1 MRHCLIMTCI
11 GFASGAVMF
20 SYLIPLVLFHVDIRE
35 KSSDGN
41 PGSSNVI
48 RSVSAAA
55 GIACMALDVAKAF
68 VPVFIAVHVL
78 GVRGMYLVPV
88 TAAPVAGHAF
98 SPMLRFKG
106 GKSVS
111 TTYGALLG
119 LVPLSWF
126 VLVPAVTMAVFRFLI
141 VIRPDSAG
149 VIISMAAVGVAA
161 FLWAPGLW
169 LKCTVVLIALMVIAK
184 HVQRPDAGAF
194 SVGIWHYLIKVENNH
209 LVFLK
214 ENG

>member
-1 MRHCLIMTCI
+1 MRQCLMMTCI
-11 GFASGAVMF
+11 GFASGAIMF
-20 SYLIPLVLFHVDIRE
+20 SYLIPLVLFHVDVRE
-35 KSSDGN
+35 KSDDGN
-41 PGSSNVI
+41 PGSSNVM
-48 RSVSAAA
+48 RSVNVAA

-68 VPVFIAVHVL
+68 VPVFVSVQVMGI
-78 GVRGMYLVPV
+78 RGLYLIPV

-111 TTYGALLG
+111 TTYGSLLG
-119 LVPLSWF
+119 LVPLSGF
-126 VLVPAVTMAVFRFLI
+126 VLVPAVVMAVFRFLV

-149 VIISMAAVGVAA
+149 VIISMVATGLIA
-161 FLWAPGLW
+161 FLWAPEMW
-169 LKCTVVLIALMVIAK
+169 LKCSVALIAVIVTAK
-184 HVQRPDAGAF
+184 HVRHPDPGAF
-194 SVGIWHYLIKVENNH
+194 SVGVWHYLIKVEDKH